1 MLVEL
6 AVENLGVI
14 ESVRI
19 QFRSG
24 LCALTGETGAGK
36 TMLVEALQLL
46 AGGRADPARV
56 RPGAVESMVEGLF
69 SDGVSETVIRR
80 VVPADGRSRGYID
93 GQLVTAA
100 VMAERAAEWIE
111 LHGQH
116 SQQELLSAGAQRRAL
131 DRFGSIDTTA
141 LDEALAAC
149 ADLRAQR
156 EQLGGDERS
165 RAHEIDLLR
174 YQLAEIESVA
184 PSGDDEDERLD
195 AEEAVL
201 AGAEDARCAAEAAVE
216 RFRGEGGLVDLL
228 SDVTR
233 ELGHHRAMESL
244 VDRSRALV
252 AEADD
257 LSAELRSLAET
268 LQSDPERLDWVRQRR
283 QTLKQL
289 CRKYGDTLA
298 DVAEFERTAA
308 AQLVTLE
315 SHDERALE
323 LDRAL
328 ERSESEAARQAN
340 AVCNERSRVAAALA
354 VALTA
359 RLRGLALGGA
369 TISIV
374 VTPSPRG
381 GDVEFQLAANPGVPA
396 APLVKAASGGELSRI
411 MLALRLEL
419 AGGPATM
426 VFDEVDAG
434 VGGAA
439 AVSVGAALADVAQDR
454 QVLVVTHLPQVA
466 AVASQQ
472 FRVEKSVD
480 TQTTTTVVSELD
492 AQSRVEEI
500 ARMLSGQPDS
510 ASARAHAEELLA
522 SRAQP
527 SRN

>member
-19 QFRSG
+19 QFRTG

-56 RPGAVESMVEGLF
+56 RPGSAEAVVEGLF
-69 SDGVSETVIRR
+69 SDGNTETVIRR

-100 VMAERAAEWIE
+100 GMAEHSSDWIE

-131 DRFGSIDTTA
+131 DRFGSIDTST
-141 LDEALAAC
+141 LEDALARC
-149 ADLRAQR
+149 AELRAQR
-156 EQLGGDERS
+156 DQLGGDERT
-165 RAHEIDLLR
+165 RAREIDLLR
-174 YQLAEIESVA
+174 YQLAEIEAVSPA
-184 PSGDDEDERLD
+184 GDDEDQRLD
-195 AEEAVL
+195 VEEAAL
-201 AGAEDARCAAEAAVE
+201 SGAEDARIAAHSAVE
-216 RFRGEGGLVDLL
+216 GFRGDGGVVDRLGEIARDLSHHPAIAGLVD
-228 SDVTR
+228 R
-233 ELGHHRAMESL
+233 CQ
-244 VDRSRALV
+244 ALV
-252 AEADD
+252 VDADD
-257 LSAELRSLAET
+257 LSAELRDLAET
-268 LQSDPERLDWVRQRR
+268 LQSDPERLEWVRQRR
-283 QTLKQL
+283 QELKQL
-289 CRKYGDTLA
+289 CRKYGDTLG
-298 DVAEFERTAA
+298 DVTEFERSAA
-308 AQLVTLE
+308 MQLLTLE
-315 SHDERALE
+315 SHDERALAI
-323 LDRAL
+323 DRAL
-328 ERSESEAARQAN
+328 VEAESEAQA
-340 AVCNERSRVAAALA
+340 ASNEVFQKRSDTASALA
-354 VALTA
+354 HSLTM
-359 RLRGLALGGA
+359 RLNGLALGGA
-369 TISIV
+369 TISIS

-396 APLVKAASGGELSRI
+396 APLIKAASGGELSRI

-439 AVSVGAALADVAQDR
+439 AVSVGTALADVAAER

-466 AVASQQ
+466 ALASQQ
-472 FRVEKSVD
+472 FRVEKSA
-480 TQTTTTVVSELD
+480 QSNSTTTVVTELD
-492 AQSRVEEI
+492 PQSRVEEI

-522 SRAQP
+522 TRGQST
-527 SRN
+527 RN